1 MGNFLILMN
10 IYINPIADIILKVE
24 KLEDSQLISRN
35 KARNHFFQT
44 SNAIIVE
51 RKKWR
56 ENACLWIGKLRV
68 VMTVILPDLSKYF
81 QSKSRQ
87 IILRIS
93 TNYSKIHIV
102 RQKTHNS

>member
-10 IYINPIADIILKVE
+10 IYINPIAEIILKVE

-35 KARNHFFQT
+35 KARNHFFST

-56 ENACLWIGKLRV
+56 ENSCSWIGKLRV
-68 VMTVILPDLSKYF
+68 VKTVILPDLSNISNQNPSELFCGYE
-81 QSKSRQ
+81 QT
-87 IILRIS
+87 ILKFI
-93 TNYSKIHIV
+93 
-102 RQKTHNS
+102 